1 MEINI
6 DKFVGDCINAT
17 AEKIKNLKTLN
28 IVVAGKTGV
37 GKSTLINGV
46 FRENLA
52 ETGIGKPVT
61 QRMCKISKK
70 DFPLIIYDTRG
81 LELGQDV
88 QKEVKKEII
97 DTIEQGVLSKD
108 INQMVHCIW
117 YCVSTPSHK
126 FEDEEANWLKEL
138 SAENQKYDVPIIIIL
153 TQSYAKN
160 DTEKLR
166 NYIAQKNL
174 NVIQVIPV
182 LALDYE
188 IDEEYIVKAYGLDRL
203 IKVMSEALPDELQ
216 DTLQNVQKASLE
228 EKKRLAHAAVAAATT
243 AAAAECAI
251 PVPLADA
258 AMLIPTQVTMIASIT
273 AAFGLDISKSV
284 LTGFV
289 SSVLGTSGVTIAGKT
304 IVANL
309 LKMIPGVGTVVGSTI
324 SAATAGVLTT
334 ALGEAYILLMEAIY
348 KGEMKANEIN
358 TDEGK
363 AKMKSLF
370 KEQMKGNKK
379 IK

>member
-1 MEINI
+1 MEISI
-6 DKFVGDCINAT
+6 DKFVGDCFNAI
-17 AEKIKNLKTLN
+17 AERIKNLKTLN

-52 ETGIGKPVT
+52 ETGIGRPVT
-61 QRMCKISKK
+61 TNMRKISKSG
-70 DFPLIIYDTRG
+70 FPLSIYDTRG
-81 LELGQDV
+81 FELGKNAQH
-88 QKEVKKEII
+88 EVKKEII
-97 DTIEQGVLSKD
+97 ETIQQGLVSKD

-117 YCVSTPSHK
+117 YCINTASSRI
-126 FEDEEANWLKEL
+126 ENEEIEWLKEF
-138 SAENQKYDVPIIIIL
+138 AEENKQTQVPIIIVL
-153 TQSYAKN
+153 TQSFSKKKA
-160 DTEKLR
+160 DEMR
-166 NYIAQKNL
+166 NAILNENL
-174 NVIQVIPV
+174 DVIQIIPV
-182 LALDYE
+182 LAIDFE
-188 IDEEYIVKAYGLDRL
+188 IDDERIVEAYGLDRL

-243 AAAAECAI
+243 AATAECAI

-309 LKMIPGVGTVVGSTI
+309 LKLIPGVGTVVGSTI
-324 SAATAGVLTT
+324 SAATAGLLTT

-363 AKMKSLF
+363 AKMKELF